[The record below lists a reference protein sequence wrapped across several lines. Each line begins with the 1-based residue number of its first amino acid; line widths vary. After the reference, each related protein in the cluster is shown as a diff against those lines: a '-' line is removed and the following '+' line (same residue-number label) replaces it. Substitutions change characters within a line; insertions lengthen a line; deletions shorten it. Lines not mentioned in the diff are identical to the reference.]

1 MDVGH
6 RVDRR
11 GGAPA
16 PAEARRHPASS
27 SRASRGVTIAPAA
40 RRSAAPRWGTAVS
53 IVSAAAVIR
62 LVFAAVLPV
71 FPDEAYYWEW
81 SRRLA
86 PGYFDHPPMVALL
99 IRLGTS
105 MLGPTPIG
113 IRFGSILAGWIASL
127 FTIGMARRIAGGDAM
142 VAVRAAIIM
151 SVLPLAAAGLVL
163 ATPDAP
169 LLMATAATLYFVL
182 RAVEAGNDL
191 RRSLAWWTAAGI
203 SLGVAFLSKYTAVL
217 VPLGVL
223 IAFTTRP
230 TLRWRLKD
238 YGPYVACLVAALIFL
253 PVVLWNAR
261 HEWVSFA
268 FQLRHGLS
276 TPQGSVLVAA
286 WKHEGDLF
294 GGQAALVSPI
304 LFVLMGIVVW
314 RSFDQTATD
323 SERVL
328 GVVALVCFAFFVVSA
343 FRQRVEPNWPA
354 TAYVPAIVLLAR
366 RLRTRRREVWIRAG
380 VALAGLMS
388 LAIYAQGL
396 TPILPIAP
404 SRDPIARAFGWS
416 ELARAAD
423 STRTA
428 LRAANNATV
437 WVGADRYQE
446 AAELS
451 LNSPG
456 RAHATTFATNLSGR
470 ANQYDL
476 WPRFPDVARPGDALV
491 LVVDESEETHAA
503 VARLAPYFTS
513 IDRDAVVVLRRGS
526 GEIGRRRLW
535 TLVGWRGGW
544 PVVTAAH

>member
-1 MDVGH
+1 VDVGDRVGRRGRAQTQAH
-6 RVDRR
+6 AGLPVDR
-11 GGAPA
+11 G
-16 PAEARRHPASS
+16 
-27 SRASRGVTIAPAA
+27 GVTIAPDA
-40 RRSAAPRWGTAVS
+40 RRDTRWTTAVS
-53 IVSAAAVIR
+53 IISAAAVIR
-62 LVFAAVLPV
+62 LGFAALLPV

-81 SRRLA
+81 SRKLA
-86 PGYFDHPPMVALL
+86 PAYFDHPPMVALL
-99 IRLGTS
+99 IRFGTS
-105 MLGPTPIG
+105 ILGATPIG
-113 IRFGSILAGWIASL
+113 IRLGSIVAGWIASL
-127 FTIGMARRIAGGDAM
+127 FTIMMARRIGDETI
-142 VAVRAAIIM
+142 AVRAAVIM

-169 LLMATAATLYFVL
+169 LLAATAATLYCVL

-191 RRSLAWWTAAGI
+191 PTSMRWWVIAGVA
-203 SLGVAFLSKYTAVL
+203 LGAAFLSKYTAVV

-223 IAFTTRP
+223 VAFTTRP
-230 TLRWRLKD
+230 SLRWRLKD
-238 YGPYVACLVAALIFL
+238 YGPYVACVVAALIFL

-261 HEWVSFA
+261 HDWVSFA
-268 FQLRHGLS
+268 FQLKHGLS
-276 TPQGSVLVAA
+276 TPQGSALVAA

-343 FRQRVEPNWPA
+343 IRQRVEPNWPA

-366 RLRTRRREVWIRAG
+366 RLRTRRREVWIRVG

-388 LAIYAQGL
+388 LAIYVHGL

-404 SRDPIARAFGWS
+404 ARDPVARAFGWS
-416 ELARAAD
+416 DLSRAAD
-423 STRTA
+423 STSHA
-428 LRAANNATV
+428 VHAATNAPV
-437 WVGADRYQE
+437 WIGADRYQE

-451 LNSPG
+451 LNSP
-456 RAHATTFATNLSGR
+456 AHAATFATNLSGR

-476 WPRFPDVARPGDALV
+476 WPRFPDMARPGDALV
-491 LVVDESEETHAA
+491 LVVDESDDPHAA
-503 VARLAPYFTS
+503 VARLTPYFAS
-513 IDRDAVVVLRRGS
+513 IERGQLVVLSRGS
-526 GEIGRRRLW
+526 GEIGRRRVW

-544 PVVTAAH
+544 PVVSAAH

>member
-1 MDVGH
+1 VDVGD

-11 GGAPA
+11 G
-16 PAEARRHPASS
+16 
-27 SRASRGVTIAPAA
+27 RAQTQTNAGSADSGGVTIAPDA
-40 RRSAAPRWGTAVS
+40 RRDTRWTTAVS

-62 LVFAAVLPV
+62 LAFAALLPV

-86 PGYFDHPPMVALL
+86 PAYFDHPPMVALL
-99 IRLGTS
+99 IRFGTS
-105 MLGPTPIG
+105 ILGATPVG
-113 IRFGSILAGWIASL
+113 IRLGSIVAGWIASL
-127 FTIGMARRIAGGDAM
+127 FTVMMAWRVAGGDATI
-142 VAVRAAIIM
+142 AVRAAVIM

-169 LLMATAATLYFVL
+169 LLAATAATLYCVL
-182 RAVEAGNDL
+182 RAVEVGNDS
-191 RRSLAWWTAAGI
+191 RTSMRWWVAAGVA
-203 SLGVAFLSKYTAVL
+203 LGVAFLSKYTAVV

-230 TLRWRLKD
+230 SLRWRLKD
-238 YGPYVACLVAALIFL
+238 YGPYVACMIAALVFL
-253 PVVLWNAR
+253 PVVVWNAR
-261 HEWVSFA
+261 HDWVSFA
-268 FQLRHGLS
+268 FQLKHGLS

-314 RSFDQTATD
+314 RSLDQTATD
-323 SERVL
+323 LERVL

-343 FRQRVEPNWPA
+343 VRQRVEPNWPA

-366 RLRTRRREVWIRAG
+366 WLRTRRREVWIRAG

-388 LAIYAQGL
+388 LAIYVQGL
-396 TPILPIAP
+396 TPILPIPPA
-404 SRDPIARAFGWS
+404 RDPVARAFGWS
-416 ELARAAD
+416 DLARAAD
-423 STRTA
+423 STA
-428 LRAANNATV
+428 SAVHAATNAPV
-437 WVGADRYQE
+437 WIGADRYQE

-451 LNSPG
+451 LNSP
-456 RAHATTFATNLSGR
+456 AHATTFATNLSGR

-476 WPRFPDVARPGDALV
+476 WPRFPAVARVGDALV
-491 LVVDESEETHAA
+491 LVVDESDEPHAA
-503 VARLAPYFTS
+503 VVRLTPYFAS
-513 IDRDAVVVLRRGS
+513 IERGPLVVLRRDS

-535 TLVGWRGGW
+535 TLVGWRGDW
-544 PVVTAAH
+544 PVVSAAH